1 MSFSGKGKKIPFN
14 KKLIFFLHPKILSS
28 RNVKH
33 YTLYLHYFPMI
44 PLLLL
49 LSHSRTILG
58 LLSLIGRWWLLL
70 LHRLCYEIVKAWN
83 TENETRAM
91 IHYLIPLDPFIHVLV
106 PPPPPHHHK
115 KHKLFFFKLCSLK
128 TMQSYLLLWLR
139 QSITTRKSLQSIMT
153 RKNAGNVW

>member
-1 MSFSGKGKKIPFN
+1 
-14 KKLIFFLHPKILSS
+14 
-28 RNVKH
+28 
-33 YTLYLHYFPMI
+33 MI

-91 IHYLIPLDPFIHVLV
+91 IHYLIPLDPFIHVAFV
-106 PPPPPHHHK
+106 APPSPHHPK
-115 KHKLFFFKLCSLK
+115 NKNFVFLKLCSLK
-128 TMQSYLLLWLR
+128 LCKVIYFYDLDKGVYKALWREKMLVMFDNFSIDSEMAGKCKHILATRFQLCFFTQNSNARTVVSLLR
-139 QSITTRKSLQSIMT
+139 QLL
-153 RKNAGNVW
+153 